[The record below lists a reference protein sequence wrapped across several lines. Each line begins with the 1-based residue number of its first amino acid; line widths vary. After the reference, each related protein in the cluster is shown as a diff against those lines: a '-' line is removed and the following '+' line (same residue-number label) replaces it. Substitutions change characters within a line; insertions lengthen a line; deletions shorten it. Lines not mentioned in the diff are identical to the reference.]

1 MRRRELVTVF
11 AGVALCVL
19 AASCSSSR
27 PNPGSTSLFTT
38 TTAVATTTT
47 LAVTTVPS
55 TAPATTLAPTTTA
68 PVSTTT
74 TSTLPPTTTTEPPTT
89 TTEPP
94 GAALP
99 LRADG
104 VGDATFGNDPDEVIT
119 YMSGIFG
126 KPTAD
131 TGWVGGVEVG
141 CKGTSARIVF
151 WNDLRLTFGDDSN
164 VSTGRRH
171 FFAWRYGPPFGTS
184 INPAGMTT
192 AVGLTI
198 GASIDELLKDY
209 PGAHVITDSSV
220 ATPTAHLTDGL
231 TAFLTDTGPRGSV
244 TTLLGGENC
253 TSD

>member
-1 MRRRELVTVF
+1 MLVTVI
-11 AGVALCVL
+11 AGAVLSLL
-19 AASCSSSR
+19 AASCSNSR
-27 PNPGSTSLFTT
+27 ANSGATTMYTT

-47 LAVTTVPS
+47 IPVTTVSP
-55 TAPATTLAPTTTA
+55 TTPPTPVPTTTTA
-68 PVSTTT
+68 ALPTTT
-74 TSTLPPTTTTEPPTT
+74 TATLPPTTTTEPPTT

-104 VGDATFGNDPDEVIT
+104 VGDATFGNDPDEVIS
-119 YMSGIFG
+119 YLSGIFG
-126 KPTAD
+126 TPTAD

-141 CKGTSARIVF
+141 CKGTSARVVF
-151 WNDLRLTFGDDSN
+151 WNDLRLTFGDESN
-164 VSTGRRH
+164 VASGRRH

-198 GASIDELLKDY
+198 GAPIDEVLKDY
-209 PGAHVITDSSV
+209 PGAQVITDDTV
-220 ATPTAHLTDGL
+220 ATPTAELADGL

-244 TTLLGGENC
+244 TTLLGGQNC